1 MFDSSVIQV
10 LVVLGFPYLIKAV
23 RSFFAKAPPPSPLQ
37 RLHNKQN
44 PTTSVRK
51 PPNRWN
57 QLMYLALTTAVLYH
71 LAQLTF
77 YNQPNVFKTLSL
89 PADCPNF
96 ILHQS
101 WKERSA
107 ADPTF
112 LTRFPDSMREQFKAM
127 ESRLVYVV
135 YGQDAFVNCDHCS
148 ERSDYLL
155 YLFPSA
161 LASYAGMATLLGM
174 ATTQTSH
181 LNRQRT
187 WGSAALVV
195 LAILEYS
202 VLQSSTEVT
211 NLSSLVKQEKLLV
224 GARGAY
230 AVRHGS
236 LALMTLALMGLIYR
250 SGKTTGPRGEVEI
263 LNDLC
268 QAQEAMIQRHRA
280 LQLARVASLRDPL
293 LRKQFVEYWK
303 RREVEHGLLLSDTEY
318 KEARDLALNRI
329 DVETLNQEA
338 NQYIE
343 AIIQAGERV
352 PEEAT
357 TATEGSSGPSAPS
370 VTKGDGLTKLGQ
382 EMAP

>member
-1 MFDSSVIQV
+1 MLDSSIIQV
-10 LVVLGFPYLIKAV
+10 LLVIGFPYIIKAV

-37 RLHNKQN
+37 RLNNKQSSARQQQPLN
-44 PTTSVRK
+44 KWS
-51 PPNRWN
+51 
-57 QLMYLALTTAVLYH
+57 QFMYLLLSAATLFH

-107 ADPTF
+107 ADPNF
-112 LTRFPDSMREQFKAM
+112 LQKFPDSMREQFKAM
-127 ESRLVYVV
+127 ESRLVYIV
-135 YGQDAFVNCDHCS
+135 YGQDAFLNCDHCS
-148 ERSDYLL
+148 ERNDYLM

-161 LASYAGMATLLGM
+161 LASYAGMAILLGM

-187 WGSAALVV
+187 WGSAGLVV
-195 LAILEYS
+195 LALLEYS
-202 VLQSSTEVT
+202 VLHSSSEVA
-211 NLSSLVKQEKLLV
+211 NLSTLVKQEQFLV

-236 LALMTLALMGLIYR
+236 LALMTLTLMGLIYR
-250 SGKTTGPRGEVEI
+250 SGKSTGPRGEVEI

-318 KEARDLALNRI
+318 KEARDLALSRI
-329 DVETLNQEA
+329 DVETLTQEA

-343 AIIQAGERV
+343 AVIQAGERV
-352 PEEAT
+352 AEE
-357 TATEGSSGPSAPS
+357 TATSADASTSGTSA
-370 VTKGDGLTKLGQ
+370 KGEGLTKLGQ

>member
-1 MFDSSVIQV
+1 MLDSSIIQV
-10 LVVLGFPYLIKAV
+10 LLVIGFPYIIKAV

-37 RLHNKQN
+37 RLNNKQN
-44 PTTSVRK
+44 SNRQQQ
-51 PPNRWN
+51 PPNKWN
-57 QLMYLALTTAVLYH
+57 QLMYLLLSVATVFH

-101 WKERSA
+101 WKERTA
-107 ADPTF
+107 TDPTF
-112 LTRFPDSMREQFKAM
+112 LQKFPDSMREKFKSM
-127 ESRLVYVV
+127 ESRLVYIV
-135 YGQDAFVNCDHCS
+135 YGQDAFVNCDHCA
-148 ERSDYLL
+148 ERNDYLM

-161 LASYAGMATLLGM
+161 LASYAGMAILLGM

-187 WGSAALVV
+187 WGAAGLVV
-195 LAILEYS
+195 LALLEYS
-202 VLQSSTEVT
+202 VLHSSSEAS
-211 NLSSLVKQEKLLV
+211 NLSTLVKQDQILV

-236 LALMTLALMGLIYR
+236 LALMALTLMGLIYR
-250 SGKTTGPRGEVEI
+250 SGKSTGPRGEVEI

-303 RREVEHGLLLSDTEY
+303 KREVEHGLLLSDTEY
-318 KEARDLALNRI
+318 KEARDLALSRI
-329 DVETLNQEA
+329 DVETLTQEA

-343 AIIQAGERV
+343 AVIQAGERV
-352 PEEAT
+352 GEE
-357 TATEGSSGPSAPS
+357 TATSANASTSGTSA
-370 VTKGDGLTKLGQ
+370 KGEGLTKLGQ

>member
-1 MFDSSVIQV
+1 MIDSSIIQV
-10 LVVLGFPYLIKAV
+10 LLVIGFPYLISGI

-37 RLHNKQN
+37 RLNNKHNPAQGRN
-44 PTTSVRK
+44 SPA
-51 PPNRWN
+51 NRWN
-57 QLMYLALTTAVLYH
+57 QFMYVVLGCATVYH
-71 LAQLTF
+71 MAQLTF

-89 PADCPNF
+89 PPDCPNF
-96 ILHQS
+96 LLHQS
-101 WKERSA
+101 WKEHASL
-107 ADPTF
+107 DPTF

-127 ESRLVYVV
+127 ENRLIYIV

-148 ERSDYLL
+148 ERNDYLM

-161 LASYAGMATLLGM
+161 LASYAGMAILLGM

-195 LAILEYS
+195 LALLEYS
-202 VLQSSTEVT
+202 VLHSSSEAT
-211 NLSSLVKQEKLLV
+211 NLAALVKQEKLLV
-224 GARGAY
+224 GARGGY

-236 LALMTLALMGLIYR
+236 LALMSLALMGLIYR
-250 SGKTTGPRGEVEI
+250 SSTTAGPRGEVEI

-303 RREVEHGLLLSDTEY
+303 RREVEHGLLLSDAEY
-318 KEARDLALNRI
+318 KEARDLALSRI
-329 DVETLNQEA
+329 DVETLTQEA

-352 PEEAT
+352 PDAT
-357 TATEGSSGPSAPS
+357 TTGDTSTSAN
-370 VTKGDGLTKLGQ
+370 KGEDLTKLGQ
-382 EMAP
+382 EMAS

>member
-1 MFDSSVIQV
+1 MLDSSIIQV
-10 LVVLGFPYLIKAV
+10 LLVIGFPYIIKAV

-37 RLHNKQN
+37 RLNNKQ
-44 PTTSVRK
+44 SSARQQQ
-51 PPNRWN
+51 PPNKWS
-57 QLMYLALTTAVLYH
+57 QFMYLLLSAATLFH

-112 LTRFPDSMREQFKAM
+112 LQKFPDSMREQFKAM
-127 ESRLVYVV
+127 ESRLVYIV
-135 YGQDAFVNCDHCS
+135 YGQDAFLNCDHCS
-148 ERSDYLL
+148 ERNDYLM

-161 LASYAGMATLLGM
+161 LASYAGMAILLGM

-187 WGSAALVV
+187 WGSAGLVV
-195 LAILEYS
+195 LALLEYS
-202 VLQSSTEVT
+202 VLHSSSEVA
-211 NLSSLVKQEKLLV
+211 NLSTLVKQEQILV

-236 LALMTLALMGLIYR
+236 LALMTLTLMGLIYR
-250 SGKTTGPRGEVEI
+250 SGRSTGPRGEVEI

-318 KEARDLALNRI
+318 KEARDLALSRI
-329 DVETLNQEA
+329 DVETLTQEA

-343 AIIQAGERV
+343 AVIQAGERV
-352 PEEAT
+352 AEE
-357 TATEGSSGPSAPS
+357 TASSADASTSGISA
-370 VTKGDGLTKLGQ
+370 KGEGLTKLGQ

>member
-1 MFDSSVIQV
+1 MIDSSIIQV
-10 LVVLGFPYLIKAV
+10 LVVLGFPYLIKGV

-37 RLHNKQN
+37 RLNSKQN
-44 PTTSVRK
+44 PTAGRPQPVNK
-51 PPNRWN
+51 WN
-57 QLMYLALTTAVLYH
+57 QFMYLVLAASTIFH

-77 YNQPNVFKTLSL
+77 YNQPNVFKSLSL

-112 LTRFPDSMREQFKAM
+112 LTKFPDSMREQFKAM
-127 ESRLVYVV
+127 ESRLVYIV
-135 YGQDAFVNCDHCS
+135 YGQDAFINCDHCS
-148 ERSDYLL
+148 ERNDYLM

-161 LASYAGMATLLGM
+161 LASYAGMAILLGM

-187 WGSAALVV
+187 WGSAVLVV
-195 LAILEYS
+195 LALLEYS
-202 VLQSSTEVT
+202 VLHSSSEVS
-211 NLSSLVKQEKLLV
+211 NLSTLVKQEKALV
-224 GARGAY
+224 GARGAF

-236 LALMTLALMGLIYR
+236 LALMAMTLMGLIYR
-250 SGKTTGPRGEVEI
+250 SGTSTGPRGEVEI

-318 KEARDLALNRI
+318 KEARDLALSRI

-352 PEEAT
+352 SEAP
-357 TATEGSSGPSAPS
+357 ADASPSAA
-370 VTKGDGLTKLGQ
+370 KAEGLTKLGQ
-382 EMAP
+382 EMAS

>member
-1 MFDSSVIQV
+1 MIDSSIIQF
-10 LVVLGFPYLIKAV
+10 LVVLGFPYLIKGV
-23 RSFFAKAPPPSPLQ
+23 RSFFAKPPPPSPLQ

-44 PTTSVRK
+44 PTTQGQTQPINK
-51 PPNRWN
+51 WN
-57 QLMYLALTTAVLYH
+57 QLMYLVLGASTLFH

-112 LTRFPDSMREQFKAM
+112 LTTFPDSMREQFKAM
-127 ESRLVYVV
+127 ESRLVYIV
-135 YGQDAFVNCDHCS
+135 YGQDAFINCDHCS
-148 ERSDYLL
+148 ERNDYLM

-161 LASYAGMATLLGM
+161 LASYAGMAILLGM

-195 LAILEYS
+195 LALLEYS
-202 VLQSSTEVT
+202 VLHTSSEVA
-211 NLSSLVKQEKLLV
+211 NLSTLVKQEMTLV

-236 LALMTLALMGLIYR
+236 LALMTITLMGLIYR
-250 SGKTTGPRGEVEI
+250 SGRSTGPRGEVEI

-318 KEARDLALNRI
+318 KEARDLALSRI
-329 DVETLNQEA
+329 DVETLTQEA

-343 AIIQAGERV
+343 AVIQAGERV
-352 PEEAT
+352 SEAS
-357 TATEGSSGPSAPS
+357 ADADASGPASSTA
-370 VTKGDGLTKLGQ
+370 KGDGLTKLGQ
-382 EMAP
+382 EMAS

>member
-1 MFDSSVIQV
+1 MLDSSIIQV
-10 LVVLGFPYLIKAV
+10 LLVIGFPYIIKAV

-37 RLHNKQN
+37 RLNNKQN
-44 PTTSVRK
+44 PTVKTQ
-51 PPNRWN
+51 PPSKWN
-57 QLMYLALTTAVLYH
+57 QFMYLLLTAATVFH

-77 YNQPNVFKTLSL
+77 YNHPNVFKTLSL

-127 ESRLVYVV
+127 ESRLIYIL

-148 ERSDYLL
+148 ERNDYLM
-155 YLFPSA
+155 YLFPNA
-161 LASYAGMATLLGM
+161 IASYAGMAILLGM

-187 WGSAALVV
+187 WGSAGLVV
-195 LAILEYS
+195 LALFEYS
-202 VLQSSTEVT
+202 VLHSSSEAV
-211 NLSSLVKQEKLLV
+211 NLSALVKQEKVLV

-236 LALMTLALMGLIYR
+236 LALMAMTLMGLIYR
-250 SGKTTGPRGEVEI
+250 SGRSTGPRSEVEI

-318 KEARDLALNRI
+318 KEARDLALSRI
-329 DVETLNQEA
+329 DVETLTQEA

-343 AIIQAGERV
+343 AVIQAGERV
-352 PEEAT
+352 ADDTAAT
-357 TATEGSSGPSAPS
+357 SAHASSSTSGTSA
-370 VTKGDGLTKLGQ
+370 KGEGLTKLGQ